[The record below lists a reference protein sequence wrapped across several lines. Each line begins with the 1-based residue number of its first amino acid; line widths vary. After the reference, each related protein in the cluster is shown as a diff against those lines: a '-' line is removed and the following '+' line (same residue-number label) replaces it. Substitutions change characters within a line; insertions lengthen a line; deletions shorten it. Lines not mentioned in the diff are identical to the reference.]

1 MVWENPEVSMW
12 ENGDDLFYHSNMFIL
27 CIYRFGS
34 GQKCSWTE
42 RIWKNLC
49 MYSYVFSVGQFF
61 LMYTFVPVS
70 INVSIH
76 SNIISQ
82 SLWLCH
88 LPVSF
93 IMSFVSIHSNI
104 IRQSLWLCHLPVS
117 FIMSVVS
124 IHSYITRQSLW
135 LCHRPV
141 SFIMS
146 CTC

>member
-1 MVWENPEVSMW
+1 MATTFFIIQICSYCVCTGSDPDKNVRER
-12 ENGDDLFYHSNMFIL
+12 NG
-27 CIYRFGS
+27 FG
-34 GQKCSWTE
+34 KIFACT
-42 RIWKNLC
+42 RITR
-49 MYSYVFSVGQFF
+49 VGQFF

-76 SNIISQ
+76 SNIIRQ

-93 IMSFVSIHSNI
+93 IMSVVSIHSNI

>member
-27 CIYRFGS
+27 CMYRFGS
-34 GQKCSWTE
+34 RQKCSWTE

-76 SNIISQ
+76 SNII
-82 SLWLCH
+82 
-88 LPVSF
+88 
-93 IMSFVSIHSNI
+93 
-104 IRQSLWLCHLPVS
+104 RQSLWLFHLLWFS
-117 FIMSVVS
+117 FITTLVGIYNNDYAIYDTV
-124 IHSYITRQSLW
+124 TVACQSLT
-135 LCHRPV
+135 V
-141 SFIMS
+141 YIIMYFSFFMKCYRSIS
-146 CTC
+146 IVIQ